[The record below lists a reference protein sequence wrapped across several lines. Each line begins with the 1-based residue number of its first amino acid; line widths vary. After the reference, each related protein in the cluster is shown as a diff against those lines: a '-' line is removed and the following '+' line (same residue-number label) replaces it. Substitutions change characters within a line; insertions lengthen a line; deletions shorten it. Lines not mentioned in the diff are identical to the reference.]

1 LQNNR
6 PRTAGRGDPPACA
19 EGDRTFAVHEFIDAR
34 KRSGR
39 GWIPRRGEQV
49 LVHVRTGV
57 RFRAIY
63 IGSYLCYGEEWA
75 WVILAGKVRGQPRM
89 LLSAYDPK
97 RETELTLSLLLSLG
111 WAKSQAS

>member
-6 PRTAGRGDPPACA
+6 PRTAGSGDRASCA

-39 GWIPRRGEQV
+39 GWAPSRGEQV

-57 RFRAIY
+57 RIRAIY
-63 IGSYLCYGEEWA
+63 IGPFLCYGEEWA
-75 WVILAGKVRGQPRM
+75 WVILAGKVRAQPRM
-89 LLSAYDPK
+89 LLSAHDPR
-97 RETELTLSLLLSLG
+97 RETPLTLGLLLSLG